1 MSRNK
6 LESIRYVDLSQ
17 NKCLQYLV
25 DREEGQYLGHP
36 DSILLDDGTILVFYP
51 KGHGKGP
58 IVMEKSVDGGKTWGE
73 RLPTPELGQ

>member
-25 DREEGQYLGHP
+25 DREESQYLG
-36 DSILLDDGTILVFYP
+36 S
-51 KGHGKGP
+51 
-58 IVMEKSVDGGKTWGE
+58 S
-73 RLPTPELGQ
+73 